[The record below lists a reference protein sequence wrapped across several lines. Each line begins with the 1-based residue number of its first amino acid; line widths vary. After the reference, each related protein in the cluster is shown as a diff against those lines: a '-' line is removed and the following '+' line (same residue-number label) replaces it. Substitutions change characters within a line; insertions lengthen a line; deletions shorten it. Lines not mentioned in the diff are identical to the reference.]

1 MSLLIPESGLLF
13 WMLVSFG
20 IVVVILIKYGFP
32 IIINMVEER
41 RAYIDESLVF
51 AQKAHQE
58 MLNLKAEGEVIVEN
72 ARREHTKILHEAN
85 KMREAMIKDA
95 KKKAQIEGE
104 KILTDAKNQI
114 LIEKE
119 DAIRAIRRQVAEL
132 SLDIAERVVR
142 KKLDGEEEQMNMIN
156 RLLDEI
162 NISKS

>member
-1 MSLLIPESGLLF
+1 
-13 WMLVSFG
+13 
-20 IVVVILIKYGFP
+20 
-32 IIINMVEER
+32 MVEER